1 MQIFHFRNF
10 FFSVLKDFSGKTYEK
25 TCRFYST
32 FPKYNSNWTCP
43 PNFTLKFDDRL
54 NLMGTFFAFPLLR
67 EKLWKDL
74 QFFWLIFKYSI
85 MIYTFT
91 KICPLEI
98 CTKKMATVSK
108 CLQFIIHF
116 RNFEQHLQQNLLKDL
131 SFLLH
136 ILKVPLRFYIFKK
149 FGDPNLFLK
158 KMAPVSIC
166 Q

>member
-1 MQIFHFRNF
+1 MKRPAVFIAHFQNTIQIWLVHQILLSEYF
-10 FFSVLKDFSGKTYEK
+10 FQ
-25 TCRFYST
+25 
-32 FPKYNSNWTCP
+32 
-43 PNFTLKFDDRL
+43 KFDDRL
-54 NLMGTFFAFPLLR
+54 YLMGTFFAFPLLR

-74 QFFWLIFKYSI
+74 QFFWLILKYSI

-98 CTKKMATVSK
+98 CKKKMAAVSK

-116 RNFEQHLQQNLLKDL
+116 PNFEQHLQQNLLKDL
-131 SFLLH
+131 SSLLH

-158 KMAPVSIC
+158 KMTPVWIC